1 MARKEITPC
10 VSRWCYSFV
19 LPTFVQTAPEDQI
32 QIKMTCLLIGFN
44 KGRNKWNMDTVALV
58 ITGQLN
64 WFFPLIR
71 MWLPSEVGALI
82 RIRDGYSFV
91 GLPFDKQ
98 ECIISSEGP
107 RSPSSSPLSF
117 TAADEKLAQKRALT
131 HLSRGSSNH
140 THRCI

>member
-1 MARKEITPC
+1 
-10 VSRWCYSFV
+10 
-19 LPTFVQTAPEDQI
+19 
-32 QIKMTCLLIGFN
+32 
-44 KGRNKWNMDTVALV
+44 MDTVALV

-98 ECIISSEGP
+98 ECIISGEGP
-107 RSPSSSPLSF
+107 RSPL
-117 TAADEKLAQKRALT
+117 
-131 HLSRGSSNH
+131 
-140 THRCI
+140 

>member
-1 MARKEITPC
+1 
-10 VSRWCYSFV
+10 
-19 LPTFVQTAPEDQI
+19 
-32 QIKMTCLLIGFN
+32 
-44 KGRNKWNMDTVALV
+44 MDTVALV

-64 WFFPLIR
+64 WFFLLIR

-107 RSPSSSPLSF
+107 CSPSSSPLRF

-131 HLSRGSSNH
+131 RLSRGSSNH
-140 THRCI
+140 THAQMHPKTPLVVDTCKSDLFSFTIAFDTISSNKTKSLPALPK

>member
-1 MARKEITPC
+1 
-10 VSRWCYSFV
+10 
-19 LPTFVQTAPEDQI
+19 
-32 QIKMTCLLIGFN
+32 
-44 KGRNKWNMDTVALV
+44 MDTVALV

-98 ECIISSEGP
+98 ECIISGEGP
-107 RSPSSSPLSF
+107 RSPSSSPSSF
-117 TAADEKLAQKRALT
+117 TAADEKLAR
-131 HLSRGSSNH
+131 LSRGSSNH
-140 THRCI
+140 THAHMQDAAGGGYL